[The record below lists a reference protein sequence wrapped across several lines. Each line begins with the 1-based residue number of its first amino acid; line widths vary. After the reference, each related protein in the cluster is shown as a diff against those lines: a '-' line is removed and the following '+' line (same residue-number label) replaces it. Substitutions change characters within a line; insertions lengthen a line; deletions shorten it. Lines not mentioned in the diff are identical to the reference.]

1 MPKTEAYND
10 FAPLNNL
17 YLLADIAMAHTQL
30 SDSNSSENDERDS
43 KRAEEQES
51 NKNIARIKP
60 ISSLREMKPFPSSRI
75 VIQFYPI
82 KPFKTMTYCSGV

>member
-17 YLLADIAMAHTQL
+17 YLLADIVMAHTQL
-30 SDSNSSENDERDS
+30 SDSNSLENDERDS

-51 NKNIARIKP
+51 NKNIARIHP
-60 ISSLREMKPFPSSRI
+60 IFLFYI
-75 VIQFYPI
+75 YPI

>member
-60 ISSLREMKPFPSSRI
+60 ISSLWEIKPFPGSRI
-75 VIQFYPI
+75 VIQSSSSTFIQSNPS
-82 KPFKTMTYCSGV
+82 KP

>member
-30 SDSNSSENDERDS
+30 SDSNSSENDE
-43 KRAEEQES
+43 
-51 NKNIARIKP
+51 
-60 ISSLREMKPFPSSRI
+60 
-75 VIQFYPI
+75 
-82 KPFKTMTYCSGV
+82 